1 MLKNEPEKTLL
12 PLNYYLVNFET
23 LLAFV
28 FDRYAGILN
37 QEDRDFYHQYVTLTE
52 PARMLYVRL
61 INRKG
66 PLFRLDKLHYPE
78 IPSLPEAAIE
88 LSDKGFIGTHGML
101 STTDHLVLLTRKELM
116 SLLPGKKENNRS
128 ISKFSKHDLI
138 VYIIERY
145 KDSIKSL
152 LKNYPFVFPAHREKV
167 NLYLLLFFGNTHQT
181 LSDFILE
188 DIGALKYEKYALS
201 GINEVFSSRDIAE
214 KRLELSITGK
224 LLYESILA
232 GDASSI
238 VEIAGSLLEDS
249 VTEPVLHKTRKLLAE
264 AGRALEHLGNGELAL
279 ACYRSSG
286 MPPARERMARILAA
300 RGDHKEAKSILEEMR
315 KNPLSPEEAEF
326 SSNFDVQKARIR
338 PKRGRSR
345 ENIFREHPM
354 SLKSPSGNLS
364 IEEKALSEVCR
375 VRGVHGFYIENRLWT
390 ALFGLA
396 FWDIVFME
404 GPGRFFHPFQRGP
417 ADLFDPGFRTS
428 REHEIAERLTEISTT
443 KNLSGWLT
451 SVYRKKQHTAN
462 FLVNWKKISEEQVGS
477 VCDAL
482 PGHDLACILERMSR
496 NLRNYTSGFPDLFV
510 FTTESPGYLLIEV
523 KGPGDQ
529 LRPNQ
534 KSWMRYFV
542 EQGIPFEILRIQTIP
557 KQ

>member
-1 MLKNEPEKTLL
+1 MLKNEPDKAIL
-12 PLNYYLVNFET
+12 PPDYYLVNFET

-37 QEDRDFYHQYVTLTE
+37 VEDQDFYHQYETLTE

-78 IPSLPEAAIE
+78 IPSIPEAAVE
-88 LSDKGFIGTHGML
+88 LSDEGFIRTTETL
-101 STTDHLVLLTRKELM
+101 TITDHLVLLTRKELM
-116 SLLPGKKENNRS
+116 SLIPEKKGKNRS
-128 ISKFSKHDLI
+128 ISRLSKHDLMD
-138 VYIIERY
+138 YITDRY
-145 KDSIKSL
+145 KDSVKLL
-152 LKNYPFVFPAHREKV
+152 LKDYPFVFPAHREKV

-201 GINEVFSSRDIAE
+201 GINEMFSSREIAE
-214 KRLELSITGK
+214 KRLELSMTGR
-224 LLYESILA
+224 LLTESILT

-249 VTEPVLHKTRKLLAE
+249 VTEPLLPKMRKLLAE
-264 AGRALEHLGNGELAL
+264 AGRALERLGNGELAMD
-279 ACYRSSG
+279 CYGASG
-286 MPPARERMARILAA
+286 QPPARERMVRILAA
-300 RGDHKEAKSILEEMR
+300 RGNHEEANSILEEMR

-326 SSNFDVQKARIR
+326 SANFDVQKARIR
-338 PKRGRSR
+338 PKRGRNR
-345 ENIFREHPM
+345 ENIFRERPM
-354 SLKSPSGNLS
+354 NLNSPSGNLS
-364 IEEKALSEVCR
+364 IEEKALSEICR
-375 VRGVHGFYIENRLWT
+375 VRGVKGFYTENRLWT
-390 ALFGLA
+390 TLFGLA

-417 ADLFDPGFRTS
+417 ADLFDPGFRTT
-428 REHEIAERLTEISTT
+428 REPEIAERLTELATT
-443 KNLSGWLT
+443 KNLSRWLA

-462 FLVNWKKISEEQVGS
+462 FLVNWKKISEEQVRS
-477 VCDAL
+477 VCNTL
-482 PGHDLACILERMSR
+482 PGRDLACILDRMSR
-496 NLRNYTSGFPDLFV
+496 NLRIYTSGFPDLFV
-510 FTTESPGYLLIEV
+510 FTTDSPGYLLIEV

-529 LRPNQ
+529 LRSNQ
-534 KSWMRYFV
+534 KSWMRYFM